1 MASRRMR
8 TMVFWAFFVCSAVL
22 FIDCCHQCILLG
34 LHHVNLANSASRF
47 SRISTSIVDC
57 QHQIN
62 ATNMSIAQSLDI
74 IANANSTQFQSTKR
88 APNLQLE
95 TCQAALAAGKSR
107 YRYGNALFAMFH
119 VRLIAQQV
127 DSEARIAYL
136 RAKLA
141 NADSTQATM
150 RRLVA
155 LLRGWPGNACCY
167 IPKGIFYI
175 LLGKRVSEVPEL
187 TQEEQRNELIQLVTD
202 HTGDALTSV
211 QAWSSEELVNSV
223 GRSRLL
229 AVVAVSFYDCPRL
242 VVLDA
247 QD

>member
-95 TCQAALAAGKSR
+95 TCQAALAAGKT
-107 YRYGNALFAMFH
+107 
-119 VRLIAQQV
+119 QQV

-155 LLRGWPGNACCY
+155 LLR
-167 IPKGIFYI
+167 
-175 LLGKRVSEVPEL
+175 GKRVSEVPEL